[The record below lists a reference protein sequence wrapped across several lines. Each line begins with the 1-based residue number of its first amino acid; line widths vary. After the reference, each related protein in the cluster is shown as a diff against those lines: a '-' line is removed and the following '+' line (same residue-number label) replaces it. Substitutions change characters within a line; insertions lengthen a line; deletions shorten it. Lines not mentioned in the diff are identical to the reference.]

1 MALTPSYGQPNLAYA
16 MRLATTPPE
25 DDGPILMVNLMK
37 YRDRAEYAD
46 GTDHGI
52 SGRQADDLYSPIDVL
67 SDIGAQVLFFG
78 DVDTQ
83 LIGEPAWDRIGC
95 VLYPARRS
103 FMEMQM
109 RRDFQE
115 KHEHKAA
122 GMAETIVMGCVP
134 IEMPAL
140 AGELAQVDWAD
151 VEHPPTADDG
161 PVVVMHVIRFSD
173 DVGEAGMDG
182 YHDAA
187 FRIAAR
193 HGARIGGW
201 YNVEDTILGD
211 GRSWD
216 QVRFNLFPSKTAFI
230 AVMTDPE
237 RLAAQRAYREPAI
250 ADTYALIVRARIN
263 HLPGAL

>member
-1 MALTPSYGQPNLAYA
+1 MTLEPKYGQPNRAYA

-25 DDGPILMVNLMK
+25 ADGPILMVNLMK

-46 GTDHGI
+46 GSDRGI
-52 SGRQADDLYSPIDVL
+52 SGREADDRYAPVEVL
-67 SDIGAQVLFFG
+67 AEIGAKIVFFG

-83 LIGEPAWDRIGC
+83 LIGQPAWDRVGC
-95 VLYPARRS
+95 VLYPTRRS
-103 FMEMQM
+103 FIEMQS

-122 GMAETIVMGCVP
+122 GMAETIVMGCLP
-134 IEMPAL
+134 IELPPRAD
-140 AGELAQVDWAD
+140 ELARVDWSA
-151 VEHPPTADDG
+151 VAHPPTPDDG

-187 FRIAAR
+187 FAIAAR
-193 HGARIGGW
+193 HGARVGGW
-201 YNVEDTILGD
+201 YNVEDTIVGD

-216 QVRFNLFPSKTAFI
+216 QVRFNLFPSKAAFI
-230 AVMTDPE
+230 AILADPD
-237 RLAAQRAYREPAI
+237 RLAAQQAHREPAI
-250 ADTYALIVRARIN
+250 ADTYALVVRAAIN
-263 HLPGAL
+263 DLPGAR